1 MGKNS
6 TIGLKASNGPYVL
19 VKDHIYVLVEGL
31 AYVLVEEPICILVEG
46 PILLTLVEE
55 LLLAIVVGV
64 HGAIMFEVMK
74 MCLVINRITIP

>member
-19 VKDHIYVLVEGL
+19 VKDHIYVLVEG
-31 AYVLVEEPICILVEG
+31 

-55 LLLAIVVGV
+55 LLLAIIVGV
-64 HGAIMFEVMK
+64 HGAIMFEVME
-74 MCLVINRITIP
+74 MCLVINIITIP